1 MHWWEEYPLR
11 MIQTNL
17 REIDM
22 EDINAK
28 KFAQDLADFGANA
41 VTLNTGGILASYDT
55 ELDYHK
61 KSEYLHGDSLGMIID
76 ECHERGI
83 RVIARMDFSKVR
95 YEVYA
100 KHPEWAYRT
109 AAGEIVNYNGDVHVC
124 PNSDYQQKYSLEI
137 LKEVLHRFPFDG
149 VFCNMSGFLVV
160 DYSGNYYGPCHC
172 ENCQRT
178 FREKYGAE
186 LPEKDDPR
194 NPDYKK
200 YTMFKS
206 ECMKTQKMNLCRTIR
221 DINPE
226 IAIDGVDYMRVESNT
241 EIGVEKWVYSASSN
255 GRKIR
260 GLANRRM
267 ADSVAVDFM
276 GFRYRDSSV
285 SPWQMELRQWQNLAN
300 AGTTS
305 LYIMG
310 RLDNHKDRSSFA
322 GTRKVFQF
330 QKEHE
335 ELYQGVTSAAETVL
349 IHKNLLARF
358 DKETNGWI
366 RALTECHIPFDEIRQ
381 AELKEAGQ
389 LAGKKVAILCDA
401 KFLNEQQTAVLDAF
415 AAQGGTV
422 LVTGDTGAF
431 THSFEL
437 RETFPLKCMG
447 VEKILEK
454 KKGLMSS
461 VFFAGEDE
469 KENFPSCADAPYI
482 AFGEEL
488 VIAEFK
494 DGVKRYLKMIP
505 EHPFGPPERCYYTE
519 ILDHPGVTVYP
530 YGEGKGVYMPWLA
543 GTFYFDEGFQNTL
556 NVMKDVLV
564 QLCGAVQAA
573 PDLSP
578 MVEVTFKRKGDKRI
592 VHLVNTSGCFANS
605 FFPPIPVHAIRI
617 ELPDIQEGR
626 TARAFNGGAA
636 DLKYEDGKAVLTVNR
651 LEAYEVIE
659 IE

>member
-22 EDINAK
+22 EDMDAE
-28 KFAQDLADFGANA
+28 KFAGDLADFGANA

-55 ELDYHK
+55 QLDYHR
-61 KSEYLHGDSLGMIID
+61 KSDYLHGDSLERVIE
-76 ECHERGI
+76 ECRKRGI
-83 RVIARMDFSKVR
+83 RVMARMDFSKVR
-95 YEVYA
+95 YEVY
-100 KHPEWAYRT
+100 KEHPEWAYRT

-124 PNSDYQQKYSLEI
+124 PNSDYQQRYSLEI
-137 LKEVLHRFPFDG
+137 MEEVLHRFPFDG

-160 DYSGNYYGPCHC
+160 DYSGNYHGPCHC
-172 ENCQRT
+172 ENCRRK
-178 FREKYGAE
+178 FREQYGAE
-186 LPEKDDPR
+186 IPQKDDPR

-200 YTMFKS
+200 YAMFKS
-206 ECMKTQKMNLCRTIR
+206 GCMKTQKMNLTKTIR
-221 DINPE
+221 RINPE

-255 GRKIR
+255 GRKIK
-260 GLANRRM
+260 GLDNGRM

-300 AGTTS
+300 AGTAS

-310 RLDNHKDRSSFA
+310 RLDNHKDISCFE
-322 GTRKVFQF
+322 GTKKVFRF
-330 QKEHE
+330 HKEHE
-335 ELYQGVTSAAETVL
+335 ELYKGVTSAAEVVL

-366 RALTECHIPFDEIRQ
+366 RALTECHIPFDELRQ

-389 LAGKKVAILCDA
+389 LAGKKLAILCDA
-401 KFLNEQQTAVLDAF
+401 KFLSEQQAAVLDEF
-415 AAQGGTV
+415 AGQGGTV

-431 THSFEL
+431 TPSFEL

-461 VFFAGEDE
+461 VFFVGDRD
-469 KENFPSCADAPYI
+469 KENFPSCAEAPYI

-488 VIAEFK
+488 VIAQFK
-494 DGVKRYLKMIP
+494 EGVKRYMQMIP

-519 ILDHPGVTVYP
+519 ITDYPGVTVCE
-530 YGEGKGVYMPWLA
+530 YGDGKGVYMPWMA
-543 GTFYFDEGFQNTL
+543 GTFYFEEGFQNTL

-564 QLCGAVQAA
+564 KFCGAVQAA
-573 PDLSP
+573 PDLTP
-578 MVEVTFKRKGDKRI
+578 MVEVAIKRKGEKRI

-605 FFPPIPVHAIRI
+605 FFPPIPVHDIRI
-617 ELPDIQEGR
+617 ELPGIPEG
-626 TARAFNGGAA
+626 AMAKAFNGAEVE
-636 DLKYEDGKAVLTVNR
+636 LKKEDGKAVLEVDK

-659 IE
+659 IG